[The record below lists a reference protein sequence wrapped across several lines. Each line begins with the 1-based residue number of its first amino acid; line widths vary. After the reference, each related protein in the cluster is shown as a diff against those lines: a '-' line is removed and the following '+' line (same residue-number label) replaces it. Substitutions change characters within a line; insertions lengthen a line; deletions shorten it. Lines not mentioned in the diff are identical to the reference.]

1 MPVHLVSG
9 GKSIYINTVYNAIKL
24 LSEIGYTSIPYPYP
38 AKGSYGNTGMV
49 YDFYSPT
56 TALEKSRIVILNTI
70 RAYQSFIQSEFP
82 LLADKLDAFYG
93 GNLISV
99 LVDYSDPEHKFIFHI
114 HYFRSILASN
124 EKTIIIEDISESRI
138 IKENNLSSATDFFRK
153 ESVMFNGREFSCFRE
168 GGLSSMTIL
177 FGEYNC
183 LTYFYELL
191 KTHFDNYFKSIFS
204 DS

>member
-1 MPVHLVSG
+1 
-9 GKSIYINTVYNAIKL
+9 
-24 LSEIGYTSIPYPYP
+24 
-38 AKGSYGNTGMV
+38 MV

-70 RAYQSFIQSEFP
+70 RAYQSFIQSEFT

-114 HYFRSILASN
+114 HYFRSILPSN

-138 IKENNLSSATDFFRK
+138 IFNKICRRHRAILKLLNQIMIKCANLPSTYHKIKEKYYIRILYDRLRLWQR
-153 ESVMFNGREFSCFRE
+153 VQW
-168 GGLSSMTIL
+168 GL
-177 FGEYNC
+177 NC
-183 LTYFYELL
+183 PE
-191 KTHFDNYFKSIFS
+191 N
-204 DS
+204 